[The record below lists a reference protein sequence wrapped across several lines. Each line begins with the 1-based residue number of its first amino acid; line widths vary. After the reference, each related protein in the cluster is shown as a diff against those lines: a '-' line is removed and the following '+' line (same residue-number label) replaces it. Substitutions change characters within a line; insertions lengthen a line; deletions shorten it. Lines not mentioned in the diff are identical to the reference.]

1 MCNEPQLETCR
12 TEETLFVPETV
23 EDGDGVDGD
32 AEAGVAEG
40 DEGRVESAGERLEGL
55 VRRAAEIDDG
65 VGRDEVRRV
74 GALVRVEGGVV
85 HDLLLRKRVGL
96 AGGEGNELLF
106 IKFMTIF
113 VILLLS

>member
-1 MCNEPQLETCR
+1 MCNETQLQICP
-12 TEETLFVPETV
+12 TEETWFVPEAV

-32 AEAGVAEG
+32 SEAGVAEG

-85 HDLLLRKRVGL
+85 HDLLLRQGVRLQL
-96 AGGEGNELLF
+96 AVHFRTEPDDREN
-106 IKFMTIF
+106 
-113 VILLLS
+113 